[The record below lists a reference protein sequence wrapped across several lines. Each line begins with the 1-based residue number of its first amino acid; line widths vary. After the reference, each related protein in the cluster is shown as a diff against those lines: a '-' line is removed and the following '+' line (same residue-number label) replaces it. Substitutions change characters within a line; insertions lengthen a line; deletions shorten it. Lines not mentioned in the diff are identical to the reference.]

1 MLAEANSPLE
11 KQLAVAQ
18 RLLSLLPL
26 TAAECRSTRPRFE
39 QHDEDRAM
47 LGAGISVRTRV
58 TRGAAMVAGLAALV
72 ALPPPDRG
80 HLAGAAHPA
89 VSGSPSAQA
98 PPHLNAPW

>member
-47 LGAGISVRTRV
+47 LGARISVRTRV

-72 ALPPPDRG
+72 ALRPPGTG
-80 HLAGAAHPA
+80 HLAGTPHPA
-89 VSGSPSAQA
+89 VSDLRSTQAQSYL
-98 PPHLNAPW
+98 PTH